1 MIKQLN
7 ELFAVMVSDTGV
19 GRESA
24 LVRTGITV
32 LRHQPDIKAD
42 EMPLSTFNVL
52 LSENHG
58 RGSVPVVAFPTGSK
72 DTDIKNAITSAMRIS
87 LSQKLDFVQ
96 MWHKDLGILLMRL
109 LTTSQSMPTLW
120 KVI

>member
-7 ELFAVMVSDTGV
+7 ELFAVMVSGTYVDSG
-19 GRESA
+19 SA

-32 LRHQPDIKAD
+32 LRHQPDIKANK
-42 EMPLSTFNVL
+42 MPLSTLNVL

-58 RGSVPVVAFPTGSK
+58 KGRVPVVAFPTGSK
-72 DTDIKNAITSAMRIS
+72 DIDIKNAITSAIEDFIIS
-87 LSQKLDFVQ
+87 EAGLCK
-96 MWHKDLGILLMRL
+96 MWLKDLGILQMRL